1 MTMARDGGIEL
12 YTIYSTGCPRCKVL
26 KAKMEQKGIEY
37 NECQDIDK
45 MRAMGIMSVPVLAV
59 DDRLLTFED
68 AIKFI
73 NER

>member
-1 MTMARDGGIEL
+1 
-12 YTIYSTGCPRCKVL
+12 
-26 KAKMEQKGIEY
+26 MEQKGIEY
-37 NECQDIDK
+37 NECQDVDK

-59 DDRLLTFED
+59 YDRLLTFED

>member
-1 MTMARDGGIEL
+1 M

-26 KAKMEQKGIEY
+26 KTKMEQKGIEY
-37 NECQDIDK
+37 NECQDVDK
-45 MRAMGIMSVPVLAV
+45 MRAMGIRSVPVLAV

>member
-1 MTMARDGGIEL
+1 M
-12 YTIYSTGCPRCKVL
+12 YTIYSAGCPRCKVL

-37 NECQDIDK
+37 NECQDVDK
-45 MRAMGIMSVPVLAV
+45 MQEMGIMSVPMLAV